1 MIPQGGVEFV
11 GDRLRCTC
19 HVGGETKDEL
29 VAFVKVRARVE
40 LGEVVKLRLG
50 DALFS
55 ADGRVDV
62 DSKRTAN
69 HHGDFELR
77 EFLQA
82 RRNGAL
88 GNGVKIHAYDIP
100 EKFGI
105 ASADAHAQRHATET
119 AFCEPE
125 DDAG

>member
-82 RRNGAL
+82 RRNGRL
-88 GNGVKIHAYDIP
+88 GKRRKDPCVRYSGKVWDRERGRACPEARDRDGVL
-100 EKFGI
+100 
-105 ASADAHAQRHATET
+105 
-119 AFCEPE
+119 
-125 DDAG
+125 